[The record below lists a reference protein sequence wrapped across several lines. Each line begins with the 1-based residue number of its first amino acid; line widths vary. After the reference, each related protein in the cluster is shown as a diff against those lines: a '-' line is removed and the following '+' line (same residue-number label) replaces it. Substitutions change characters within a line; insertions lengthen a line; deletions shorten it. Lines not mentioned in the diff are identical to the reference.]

1 MDFIPN
7 GDTQR
12 KEMLKVIGVKNFEEL
27 LDRIGVPRSLRKI
40 AGKKLNNSVLPKNG
54 LSEIELKRYFMK
66 LAEKNKDLDHWT
78 SFLGAGAYEHHIPA
92 ALETLISR
100 SEFVTPYTPYQ
111 AEASQGTLEALF
123 EFQSLICELT
133 GMDVSNSSMYDG
145 ASALAE
151 AAIMAAN
158 ITGRKEILVSAGL
171 HPAYKKVLET
181 YLRNLNLEIRE
192 IEYDVKLG
200 TVDLN
205 WLKVKTNEY
214 TAAVIVQNPNFFG
227 CIENMSRAGEIAH
240 SEGALFI
247 VSALEPLSL
256 AILEAPGKYAD
267 IVTGE
272 GQSFG
277 NPLYFG
283 GPHLG
288 FFAAKKRFTPRMPG
302 RIIGRNKDKDGKEVF
317 TLVWQTR
324 EQHIRREKATSNI
337 CTNNALN
344 AIAATIYLYLLG
356 GEGLKKLAEENLL
369 KAHYAQKM
377 ILDNAALEPKFSS
390 PFFNEF
396 TLFCSAEVAKQK
408 LLKDKILTGTA
419 WKDQSLLV
427 AVTETKTKKDIDYFV
442 EKIANFPPY
451 DEGEPEIPYS
461 KIEELIPS
469 RYLRKTPLKI
479 PNLSEPEVVRK
490 FTKLSQK
497 NFCVDTHFYPL
508 GSCTMKYNPKVC
520 EKIAGLAGFK
530 NIHPYQPEETTQGI
544 LELCWKMEKALCEI
558 TGMDRFSLQPAAGAH
573 GELLGMMIARAYHN
587 ERGDT
592 ARKKVIIP
600 KSAHGTNPASCARCG
615 YEVVK
620 QESARNEEVELLKE
634 NGEIDIRLLKEV
646 MNNEVAAVMLTVPN
660 TLGLFESKI
669 TEIADIV
676 HKKGGLLYLDG
687 ANMNALLGLARPRDM
702 GFDIVHLNLHKTF
715 GTPHGGGGPGSGPL
729 GVTKELTKFLPV
741 PTIEKTKD
749 GATSLT
755 TSGKYYLCYGR
766 NESIGKIQAFYG
778 NIGVIIKAYA
788 YILALGRSGLRKV
801 AENAIINANYLK
813 ERLKDN
819 YQVPYDRACMHE
831 FVLSLKNLEA
841 YNIHVWDVA
850 KRLIDYGIHP
860 PTMRFPQIVE
870 EVLMIEPTET
880 ESKETLDRFIEVMIR
895 IYQEIGSQST
905 SWKVR
910 EAPASG
916 RIEEKAT
923 TRRNLKREY

>member
-7 GDTQR
+7 TDKQR
-12 KEMLKVIGVKNFEEL
+12 KKMLKVIGVKSFKEL
-27 LDRIGVPRSLRKI
+27 LDKIGVPKSLTLRQ
-40 AGKKLNNSVLPKNG
+40 AQGGKNAVAFLPEKG
-54 LSEIELKRYFMK
+54 LSEIELERYFMK

-158 ITGRKEILVSAGL
+158 STRRKEILVSAGL

-181 YLRNLNLEIRE
+181 YLKNLDLEIRE
-192 IEYDVKLG
+192 IEYDVESG
-200 TVDLN
+200 TTDIKWLMAKVD
-205 WLKVKTNEY
+205 KY

-227 CIENMSRAGEIAH
+227 CIEDVSKIAEIVH
-240 SEGALFI
+240 DKEALFI
-247 VSALEPLSL
+247 ISVLEPLSL

-272 GQSFG
+272 GQGFG

-288 FFAAKKRFTPRMPG
+288 FFATKQKLAPRMPG
-302 RIIGRNKDKDGKEVF
+302 RLVGINKNKNGKDAY
-317 TLVWQTR
+317 TLVWQPR

-356 GEGLKKLAEENLL
+356 GNGLRELAEENLL
-369 KAHYAQKM
+369 KAHYTQKM
-377 ILDNAALEPKFSS
+377 ILANAGLKPKFSGS
-390 PFFNEF
+390 FFNEF
-396 TLFCSAEVAKQK
+396 TLSCNAEGIKQK
-408 LLKDKILTGTA
+408 LLKDRVFAGIT
-419 WKDQSLLV
+419 WKDSLLM
-427 AVTETKTKKDIDYFV
+427 AVTETKTKKDIDCFV
-442 EKIANFPPY
+442 EKIADFPLLKPIMSYPKTEYLNFPSQY
-451 DEGEPEIPYS
+451 F
-461 KIEELIPS
+461 
-469 RYLRKTPLKI
+469 RKTPLKI
-479 PNLSEPEVVRK
+479 PNLSEPEIVRK
-490 FTKLSQK
+490 FTGMSQK
-497 NFCVDTHFYPL
+497 NFSVDTHFYPL

-530 NIHPYQPEETTQGI
+530 NIHPYQPEETVQGL
-544 LELCWKMEKALCEI
+544 LELLWKAERTFCQI

-573 GELLGMMIARAYHN
+573 GELLGMTIIRAYHN
-587 ERGDT
+587 ERKDFK
-592 ARKKVIIP
+592 RKKVIIP

-620 QESARNEEVELLKE
+620 KVKSKKNEEIELLKE
-634 NGEIDIRLLKEV
+634 NGEVDIELLKGL
-646 MNNEVAAVMLTVPN
+646 MNEELAAVMLTIPN

-669 TEIADIV
+669 KEIAKIV
-676 HKKGGLLYLDG
+676 HQAGALLYLDG
-687 ANMNALLGLARPRDM
+687 ANMNALLGIARPRDM

-729 GVTKELTKFLPV
+729 GVTKELAKFLPV
-741 PTIEKTKD
+741 PTIEKRED
-749 GATSLT
+749 
-755 TSGKYYLCYGR
+755 GKYYLCYGR
-766 NESIGKIQAFYG
+766 PKSVGKIQAFYG
-778 NIGVIIKAYA
+778 NIAVIIKAYA
-788 YILALGRSGLRKV
+788 YILALGKSGLRKV
-801 AENAIINANYLK
+801 SENAIINANYLL
-813 ERLKDN
+813 ELLKDY

-850 KRLIDYGIHP
+850 KRLIDYGFHP
-860 PTMRFPQIVE
+860 PTMRFPQIVK

-880 ESKETLDRFIEVMIR
+880 ESKETLDKFAEAMIK
-895 IYQEIGSQST
+895 IYQEIGSQNT

-910 EAPASG
+910 EAPVSG

>member
-7 GDTQR
+7 TEKQK

-27 LDRIGVPRSLRKI
+27 LDKIGVPRDLMRKAKKSKSLILPRK
-40 AGKKLNNSVLPKNG
+40 G

-66 LAEKNKDLDHWT
+66 LAEKNADLGHWT

-92 ALETLISR
+92 ALETLITR

-145 ASALAE
+145 ATALAE
-151 AAIMAAN
+151 AAILAAN
-158 ITGRKEILVSAGL
+158 ATKRKEVLVSAGL

-227 CIENMSRAGEIAH
+227 CLEDISKVGKIAH
-240 SEGALFI
+240 SKGALFI
-247 VSALEPLSL
+247 VSVLEPLSL

-272 GQSFG
+272 AQSFG

-288 FFAAKKRFTPRMPG
+288 FFTTKEKFVPRMPG
-302 RIIGRNKDKDGKEVF
+302 RIVGRNEENGKEVY
-317 TLVWQTR
+317 TLAWQTR
-324 EQHIRREKATSNI
+324 EQHIRRETATSNI

-356 GEGLKKLAEENLL
+356 GKGLKKLAEENLL
-369 KAHYAQKM
+369 KAHYVQKM
-377 ILDNAALEPKFSS
+377 ILANAGIRPKFSGS
-390 PFFNEF
+390 FFNEF
-396 TLFCSAEVAKQK
+396 TLFCNTEGIKQK
-408 LLKDKILTGTA
+408 LLKDRIFAGIT
-419 WKDQSLLV
+419 WEDSLLM
-427 AVTETKTKKDIDYFV
+427 AVTETKTKKDIDCFV
-442 EKIANFPPY
+442 EKVVDFPLLPEMSYPKIEYLNFP
-451 DEGEPEIPYS
+451 S
-461 KIEELIPS
+461 Q
-469 RYLRKTPLKI
+469 YLRKTPLRI
-479 PNLSEPEVVRK
+479 PNLSEPEVMRI
-490 FTKLSQK
+490 FTRMSQR
-497 NFCVDTHFYPL
+497 NFSVDTHFYPL
-508 GSCTMKYNPKVC
+508 GSCTMKYNPKIC
-520 EKIAGLAGFK
+520 EKATGFSGFK
-530 NIHPYQPEETTQGI
+530 NIHPYQPEETVQGI
-544 LELCWKMEKALCEI
+544 LELGWKMEKALCEI

-573 GELLGMMIARAYHN
+573 GELLGMMIVRAYHN

-600 KSAHGTNPASCARCG
+600 ESAHGTNPSSCARCG

-620 QESARNEEVELLKE
+620 KGSNKQEDIELLNE
-634 NGEIDIRLLKEV
+634 QGEIDIGLLKEL
-646 MNNEVAAVMLTVPN
+646 MNEEVAAVMLTVPN

-669 TEIADIV
+669 IEIADIV

-687 ANMNALLGLARPRDM
+687 ANMNALLGIARPKDM
-702 GFDIVHLNLHKTF
+702 RFDIVHLNLHKTF
-715 GTPHGGGGPGSGPL
+715 STPHGGGGPGSGPL
-729 GVTKELTKFLPV
+729 GVTKELAKFLPM
-741 PTIEKTKD
+741 PTIEKTED
-749 GATSLT
+749 
-755 TSGKYYLCYGR
+755 GKYYLCYGLPK
-766 NESIGKIQAFYG
+766 SVGKIQAFYG

-788 YILALGRSGLRKV
+788 YILALGRSGLKKV
-801 AENAIINANYLK
+801 SENAIVNANYLL
-813 ERLKDN
+813 ELLKDN

-860 PTMRFPQIVE
+860 PTMRFPQIVK

-880 ESKETLDRFIEVMIR
+880 ESKETLDRFIEAMIK

-910 EAPASG
+910 EAPVSG
-916 RIEEKAT
+916 RIEEKAA

>member
-7 GDTQR
+7 TDVQR

-27 LDRIGVPRSLRKI
+27 LDKTGVPEVLREKTNQV
-40 AGKKLNNSVLPKNG
+40 KNSILPQKG

-78 SFLGAGAYEHHIPA
+78 SFLGAGAYEHYIPA

-133 GMDVSNSSMYDG
+133 GMDVANSSMYDG
-145 ASALAE
+145 ASALVE
-151 AAIMAAN
+151 AAIMATN
-158 ITGRKEILVSAGL
+158 ITGRKEILVSASL

-227 CIENMSRAGEIAH
+227 CIEALKKIGEITH
-240 SEGALFI
+240 SQGALFI
-247 VSALEPLSL
+247 VSVLEPLSL

-288 FFAAKKRFTPRMPG
+288 FFATKKKFAPRMPG
-302 RIIGRNKDKDGKEVF
+302 RLVGINKNKNGKDTY
-317 TLVWQTR
+317 TLVWQPR

-356 GEGLKKLAEENLL
+356 GKGLKKLAEENLK
-369 KAHYAQKM
+369 KAYYTQKM
-377 ILDNAALEPKFSS
+377 ILANAGLKPKFSSSS

-396 TLFCSAEVAKQK
+396 TLACNAESIKQK
-408 LLKDKILTGTA
+408 LLKDRIFAGIT
-419 WKDQSLLV
+419 WKDSLLV
-427 AVTETKTKKDIDYFV
+427 AVTETKTKKDINHFV
-442 EKIANFPPY
+442 EKIASFPLFKPIMSYPKIEYLNFP
-451 DEGEPEIPYS
+451 S
-461 KIEELIPS
+461 Q
-469 RYLRKTPLKI
+469 YLRNSPLKI
-479 PNLSEPEVVRK
+479 PNLSEPEVVRI
-490 FTKLSQK
+490 FTRMSQR
-497 NFCVDTHFYPL
+497 NFSVDTHFYPL
-508 GSCTMKYNPKVC
+508 GSCTMKYNPKMC
-520 EKIAGLAGFK
+520 ERIAGLAGFK
-530 NIHPYQPEETTQGI
+530 NIHPYQDKETVQGV
-544 LELCWKMEKALCEI
+544 LELGWKMEKALCEI

-592 ARKKVIIP
+592 ARKKVVIP
-600 KSAHGTNPASCARCG
+600 DSAHGTNPASCARCG
-615 YEVVK
+615 YEAVEVK
-620 QESARNEEVELLKE
+620 SKE
-634 NGEIDIRLLKEV
+634 NGKIDIRLLKEV

-669 TEIADIV
+669 LEIANIV

-687 ANMNALLGLARPRDM
+687 ANMNALLGIARPKDM

-729 GVTKELTKFLPV
+729 GVTKELAKFLPV

-749 GATSLT
+749 G
-755 TSGKYYLCYGR
+755 KYYLCYGR
-766 NESIGKIQAFYG
+766 TESVGKIQAFYG
-778 NIGVIIKAYA
+778 NIGVLVKAYA
-788 YILALGRSGLRKV
+788 YILALGREGLRKV
-801 AENAIINANYLK
+801 SENAIINANYLR
-813 ERLKDN
+813 ERLKDY
-819 YQVPYDRACMHE
+819 YQVPYDQACMHE
-831 FVLSLKNLEA
+831 FVLSLKNLGA

-860 PTMRFPQIVE
+860 PTMHFPQIVK

-880 ESKETLDRFIEVMIR
+880 ESKETLDRFVEAMIK
-895 IYQEIGSQST
+895 IYQEIGSQNT

-910 EAPASG
+910 EAPVSG